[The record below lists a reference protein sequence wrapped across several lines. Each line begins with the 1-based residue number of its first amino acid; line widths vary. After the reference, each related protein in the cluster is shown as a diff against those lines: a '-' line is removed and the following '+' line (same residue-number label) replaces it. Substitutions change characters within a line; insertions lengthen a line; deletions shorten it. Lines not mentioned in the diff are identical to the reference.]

1 MRVCLV
7 SATTALATPA
17 FPVLGFLYLTARI
30 TLPDA
35 QLRRAMEGRW
45 GGLVS
50 FAAWTLLPNLY
61 GGAAA
66 SLLLPFAIGNA
77 VVAGAAY
84 GAADVVLAAV
94 GGGVGGGTSG
104 KNLAIRIMGAP
115 YLLGSGVGA
124 TVGYVAPHHLYGPM
138 LETMYGMDGMSS
150 SIHHIVNLPYVTST
164 CVVTGA
170 VAGMV
175 LHPLLYYPVHGVPGW
190 HWGTLSGT
198 AFAAVF
204 ASSFYVYRGR
214 EDARLPLPEGCYVD
228 PSTREVV
235 DSILRYD
242 VAQREVRTYS
252 LHGGEF
258 VGPRDRCMEG
268 RRIAEACRSYSAGK
282 ADWANTKIWGGGSN
296 DDKWGG
302 GSNGKFGWNVRGAAR
317 DGSERAVF
325 DDRVLAFV
333 YNYWDAG
340 TRARYPERVV
350 TIKTEAELQRTQDS
364 AAWTDAAAVCIILQN
379 EKGYDANTMKV
390 LTIIEDLNSSNGGQ
404 QLFSYKVK
412 QFKDVST
419 AIELLMMMKRSN
431 QAESNDVSVEALERF
446 VRKRF
451 PDLTLYSADE
461 LYPGMSVESQ
471 LRVADWKGSGL
482 SNALDRWKSV
492 QEMETQRIWKNRR
505 FFLVVSGILLSVA
518 GSMLCGTM

>member
-30 TLPDA
+30 ALPDA

-50 FAAWTLLPNLY
+50 FAAWTLLPNFY

-66 SLLLPFAIGNA
+66 SLLLPFAMGNA

-84 GAADVVLAAV
+84 GAADVAVAAV
-94 GGGVGGGTSG
+94 GGGGGGTSE
-104 KNLAIRIMGAP
+104 NIANRIMGAP
-115 YLLGSGVGA
+115 HLLGSGVGA

-150 SIHHIVNLPYVTST
+150 SIQHIVNLPYVTST

-190 HWGTLSGT
+190 HWGVLSGT
-198 AFAAVF
+198 AFAAVI

-228 PSTREVV
+228 PSAREVV

-258 VGPRDRCMEG
+258 VGPPDRCMEG
-268 RRIAEACRSYSAGK
+268 RRIAEACRSYSGGK
-282 ADWANTKIWGGGSN
+282 ADWANTKIWGRGSN

-302 GSNGKFGWNVRGAAR
+302 GSGKFGWNVWGAAW

-340 TRARYPERVV
+340 TRARYPERLV
-350 TIKTEAELQRTQDS
+350 TIKSEAELQRTQNS
-364 AAWTDAAAVCIILQN
+364 AAWTDAVAACIILRDEN
-379 EKGYDANTMKV
+379 VVAGTMEEV
-390 LTIIEDLNSSNGGQ
+390 LTIIEDLNSSNKGQ
-404 QLFSYKVK
+404 KFMSYKVK
-412 QFKDVST
+412 LLEDASA
-419 AIELLMMMKRSN
+419 AIELLMIMKRSN
-431 QAESNDVSVEALERF
+431 QAESSGVSVEALERF
-446 VRKRF
+446 VRERF
-451 PDLTLYSADE
+451 PELTLYSADE
-461 LYPGMSVESQ
+461 RYPGMSVESQ
-471 LRVADWKGSGL
+471 LRVADWNGSGL
-482 SNALDRWKSV
+482 SNALDRWMSI
-492 QEMETQRIWKNRR
+492 QEMEMQRIWKNRR
-505 FFLVVSGILLSVA
+505 LLLVVSGIILSIA
-518 GSMLCGTM
+518 GSMLRGSM

>member
-1 MRVCLV
+1 MCLV

-30 TLPDA
+30 ALPDA

-45 GGLVS
+45 GGLAS

-66 SLLLPFAIGNA
+66 SLLLPFALGNA

-84 GAADVVLAAV
+84 GAVDAVVAAV
-94 GGGVGGGTSG
+94 AVGVGVGGGTSG
-104 KNLAIRIMGAP
+104 KNLATRITDAP
-115 YLLGSGVGA
+115 HLLGSGVGA
-124 TVGYVAPHHLYGPM
+124 TVGYVAPRHLYGPM
-138 LETMYGMDGMSS
+138 LETMYGMEGMSS
-150 SIHHIVNLPYVTST
+150 SVQHIVNLPYVTST

-170 VAGMV
+170 AAGMV
-175 LHPLLYYPVHGVPGW
+175 LHPLLYYPVNGIPGW
-190 HWGTLSGT
+190 HWGTLSGA
-198 AFAAVF
+198 AFAAVL

-214 EDARLPLPEGCYVD
+214 EDARLPLPTGSYVD
-228 PSTREVV
+228 PSTRDVV

-242 VAQREVRTYS
+242 VSREEVRTYS
-252 LHGGEF
+252 LHKGEF
-258 VGPRDRCMEG
+258 VGPPDRCMEG
-268 RRIAEACRSYSAGK
+268 RRIAKACRSYSGGK
-282 ADWANTKIWGGGSN
+282 ADWASTEIWGGGSN

-302 GSNGKFGWNVRGAAR
+302 GSNGKFGWNVWGAAR

-364 AAWTDAAAVCIILQN
+364 AAWTDAAAVCITLQN
-379 EKGYDANTMKV
+379 EKGYDANTTKV
-390 LTIIEDLNSSNGGQ
+390 LTIIEDLNSSKGGQ
-404 QLFSYKVK
+404 QLISYKVK
-412 QFKDVST
+412 QLKDVST

-446 VRKRF
+446 VRERF

-461 LYPGMSVESQ
+461 RYPGMSVESQ
-471 LRVADWKGSGL
+471 LRVAAWKGSGL

-518 GSMLCGTM
+518 GSMLRGTM